1 MQLRA
6 AARAVPHLADN
17 RHLRALAT
25 GLVLGR
31 VQLPGIRAI
40 TFDAAGTLVDPH
52 PSVGAVYGEVGRAH
66 GLAATDA
73 ELERRFH
80 AAFKARNHL
89 LRSTEPAERAFWREL
104 IGEVFAPWADAAT
117 ADRLYPDLWEAFAE
131 ARRWRPRADMP
142 ALLALLRRRGLKL
155 AILSNWDS
163 RLHRVVAGHGWREW
177 LDHVFVSADL
187 GVEKPAH
194 AIFAYAATALG
205 CRPDEILHV
214 GDSWQH
220 DVVGALGA
228 GWHAAWIDRSTTPLA
243 DERAHRIARLEQV
256 PELLA

>member
-1 MQLRA
+1 MGPYHKYAREPPRRLRG
-6 AARAVPHLADN
+6 RAP
-17 RHLRALAT
+17 R
-25 GLVLGR
+25 LVLAR
-31 VQLPGIRAI
+31 VQLPGLRAI

-66 GLAATDA
+66 GLAAPDA
-73 ELERRFH
+73 ELEHRFH

-104 IGEVFAPWADAAT
+104 VGEVFAPWADAAT

-131 ARRWRPRADMP
+131 ARRWRPRADM
-142 ALLALLRRRGLKL
+142 AVLFAQLRRRGLKL

-194 AIFAYAATALG
+194 AIFTYAATALG

-214 GDSWQH
+214 GDSWDH
-220 DVVGALGA
+220 DVAGALAA
-228 GWHAAWIDRSTTPLA
+228 GWHAAWLNPTAAPLA
-243 DERAHRIARLEQV
+243 DERAHRIARLEEV
-256 PELLA
+256 PGLVA

>member
-1 MQLRA
+1 M
-6 AARAVPHLADN
+6 H
-17 RHLRALAT
+17 ALAA
-25 GLVLGR
+25 GLVLAR

-40 TFDAAGTLVDPH
+40 TFDAAGTLLDPH

-66 GLAATDA
+66 GLGATDA

-80 AAFKARNHL
+80 AAFKARYHQ
-89 LRSTEPAERAFWREL
+89 LRSSEPAERAFWRDL

-142 ALLALLRRRGLKL
+142 ALLASLRRRGLKL

-163 RLHRVVAGHGWREW
+163 RLHRVVAGHGWGEW
-177 LDHVFVSADL
+177 LDQVFVSADL
-187 GVEKPAH
+187 GVEKPAPP
-194 AIFAYAATALG
+194 IFAYAARALG
-205 CRPDEILHV
+205 CRPDELLHV
-214 GDSWQH
+214 GDSWDH

-228 GWHAAWIDRSTTPLA
+228 GWHAAWLNATSAPLA
-243 DERAHRIARLEQV
+243 DGRAHRLARLEEV

>member
-1 MQLRA
+1 MK
-6 AARAVPHLADN
+6 
-17 RHLRALAT
+17 
-25 GLVLGR
+25 
-31 VQLPGIRAI
+31 LPGLRAI

-66 GLAATDA
+66 GVPASDS
-73 ELERRFH
+73 ELEHRFH

-89 LRSTEPAERAFWREL
+89 LRSTEPAERAFWRDL

-131 ARRWRPRADMP
+131 ARRWRPRADMV
-142 ALLALLRRRGLKL
+142 ALFANLRGRGLKL

-163 RLHRVVAGHGWREW
+163 RLHRVVDGHGWSRQ

-194 AIFAYAATALG
+194 AIFAYAAATLG
-205 CRPDEILHV
+205 CLPGEILHV
-214 GDSWQH
+214 GDSWEH
-220 DVVGALGA
+220 DVVGALAA
-228 GWHAAWIDRSTTPLA
+228 GWHAAWLNATPAPTA
-243 DERAHRIARLEQV
+243 DERVHRLHTLE
-256 PELLA
+256 ELPGLVA